1 MCIRDRD
8 WVNDKM
14 GTYYPFD
21 QGVTKQDGS
30 EIKAG
35 VLARPELET
44 MQFFVKGVTSKFPV
58 K

>member
-1 MCIRDRD
+1 MD

-30 EIKAG
+30 KIKAG